1 MLQQNSARV
10 VRTRIAP
17 SPTGEDLHI
26 GNVYTALINFAW
38 ARKNNGKFILRI
50 EDTDRERL
58 VEGSEERIIASLN
71 WVGLSHDEGPDIGG
85 PYAPYKQSER
95 LDIYKK
101 YAEEL
106 VQKGHAFYC
115 FCSQERLTTMRSV
128 QQASHLPTLY
138 DGFCKK
144 YSLQEA
150 REKIKTESYVIRL
163 NAPDEGVT
171 KFNDLIRGEI
181 VFENKLIDDQVL
193 LKSDGFPTYHL
204 GVVVDDHLMDITH
217 IIRAEEWISSTPKH
231 VLLYNFFGWELP
243 VFAHTSILRNSDKS
257 KLSKRKNP
265 VWVSWYRDEG
275 FLPEAILNFLALM
288 GWSHPDGKE
297 EFSLSEF
304 ISLFEL
310 KDLKAVGPVFDVT
323 KLEWLNGVYI
333 RNKNLEEIKSLLK
346 DFYSYDPR
354 VLEILKSNHADL
366 MIGLAQTRMKT
377 LKDFKTLVQ
386 MPESI
391 REYTID
397 EKKSAKDLCEFLLK
411 IEPIDW
417 REDRLL
423 EALKNFN
430 KENETSMKLLYFLI
444 TGREQGLPL
453 IETMVKIEGR
463 DEVLKRLNSI

>member
-1 MLQQNSARV
+1 M

-38 ARKNNGKFILRI
+38 AKKNNGKFILRV
-50 EDTDRERL
+50 EDTDQERL
-58 VEGSEERIIASLN
+58 VSGSQERIISSLK
-71 WVGLSHDEGPDIGG
+71 WIGLNFDEGPDVGG
-85 PYAPYKQSER
+85 PYGPYKQSER

-106 VQKGHAFYC
+106 INNGHAFYC

-128 QQASHLPTLY
+128 QTASHIPTLY

-144 YSLQEA
+144 YSLEESK
-150 REKIKTESYVIRL
+150 EKAKTESYVIRL
-163 NAPDEGVT
+163 NTPDEGVT

-181 VFENKLIDDQVL
+181 TFENKLIDDQVL

-204 GVVVDDHLMDITH
+204 GVVVDDHLMEITH

-231 VLLYNFFGWELP
+231 VLLYDFFGWDLP
-243 VFAHTSILRNSDKS
+243 VFAHTSILRNTDKS

-265 VWVSWYRDEG
+265 VWVSWYKKEG
-275 FLPEAILNFLALM
+275 FLPEAILNFLSLM
-288 GWSHPDGKE
+288 GWSHPEEKE
-297 EFSLSEF
+297 EFSLVEF

-333 RNKNLEEIKSLLK
+333 RNKGLEEIKNLLK
-346 DFYSYDPR
+346 EFYVDDPR
-354 VLEILKSNHADL
+354 VLEVFKSNHADL
-366 MIGLAQTRMKT
+366 VIGLAQTRMKK
-377 LKDFKTLVQ
+377 LSDFKTLIQ
-386 MPESI
+386 APESV
-391 REYTID
+391 REYTSE
-397 EKKSAKDLCEFLLK
+397 EKKYAKDLFDYLSK
-411 IEPIDW
+411 IEAIDW

-423 EALKNFN
+423 DALKNFN
-430 KENETSMKLLYFLI
+430 KENQTNMKLLYFLI

-463 DEVLKRLNSI
+463 EEILKRLKNL